1 MFDESEGSE
10 LLAELASRGLL
21 EKFYE
26 AVDND
31 DLPQVVNLLRSID
44 IDDETIKSV
53 LEKID
58 S

>member
-1 MFDESEGSE
+1 MNYEDTE

-21 EKFYE
+21 EVFYE

-31 DLPQVVNLLRSID
+31 DLVKVTNLLRSID
-44 IDDETIKSV
+44 IDEETIRSV
-53 LEKID
+53 LDQID

>member
-1 MFDESEGSE
+1 MNLDDTE

-21 EKFYE
+21 EVFYE

-31 DLPQVVNLLRSID
+31 DFVKITNLLRSID
-44 IDDETIKSV
+44 IDEETIRSV
-53 LEKID
+53 LEAID

>member
-1 MFDESEGSE
+1 MDFGGSE
-10 LLAELASRGLL
+10 ILAELASRGLL

-31 DLPQVVNLLRSID
+31 DIAKIAALLSSVD
-44 IDDETIKSV
+44 FDEETIREVISK
-53 LEKID
+53 LD

>member
-1 MFDESEGSE
+1 MDEGSE

-21 EKFYE
+21 EVFYE

-31 DLPQVVNLLRSID
+31 DLEKITRLLRSID
-44 IDDETIKSV
+44 IDEETIRSV
-53 LEKID
+53 LDQID

>member
-1 MFDESEGSE
+1 MFDEGSE

-21 EKFYE
+21 EAFYE

-31 DLPQVVNLLRSID
+31 DFGKITSLLRSID
-44 IDDETIKSV
+44 IDEETIKSV
-53 LEKID
+53 LDHID

>member
-1 MFDESEGSE
+1 MKYEDTE

-21 EKFYE
+21 EVFYE

-31 DLPQVVNLLRSID
+31 DLLKVTNLLRSID
-44 IDDETIKSV
+44 IDEETIRSV
-53 LEKID
+53 LDQID

>member
-1 MFDESEGSE
+1 MNYEDTE

-21 EKFYE
+21 EVFYE

-31 DLPQVVNLLRSID
+31 DFVKVTNLLRSID
-44 IDDETIKSV
+44 IEEVVIKAV
-53 LEKID
+53 LNQID

>member
-1 MFDESEGSE
+1 MFDPDGSE

-31 DLPQVVNLLRSID
+31 DLGKVANLLRSID
-44 IDDETIKSV
+44 IDEETIRIV
-53 LEKID
+53 LEQID